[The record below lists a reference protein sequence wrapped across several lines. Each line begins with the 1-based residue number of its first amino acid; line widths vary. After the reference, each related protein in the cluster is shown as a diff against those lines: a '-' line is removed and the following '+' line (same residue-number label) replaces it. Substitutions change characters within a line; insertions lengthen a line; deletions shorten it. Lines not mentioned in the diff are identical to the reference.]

1 MRKARI
7 MSYQLLYFHYIIA
20 INWEISKQISLFSS
34 IYSSLYSSIYPPNDP
49 DTVYEAPSKDRAV
62 RNAAIETLGQ
72 VAEKGDRDLIA
83 AVTALLKHEDIRGG

>member
-49 DTVYEAPSKDRAV
+49 DTVYEAPSKVGQVRA
-62 RNAAIETLGQ
+62 AAIQTLGQ
-72 VAEKGDRDLIA
+72 VAEKGDRDVIV
-83 AVTALLKHEDIRGG
+83 AVTACLKDWDIRGG